1 MKCPSKTKEMTN
13 FENDLAN
20 LLKNIK
26 IRGTKS
32 SFQQQIIE
40 DIRTIKN
47 TQTTLAFADKT
58 SNVYKVP
65 KEQHEKLVN
74 NALTTSYKKV
84 SRKTEVQINNQEK
97 EHTEKQGSNKKN
109 VC

>member
-1 MKCPSKTKEMTN
+1 MTN
-13 FENDLAN
+13 FEDDLAN

-26 IRGTKS
+26 FRGTKS

-40 DIRTIKN
+40 DIRAIKN
-47 TQTTLAFADKT
+47 TQATLAFADKT

-65 KEQHEKLVN
+65 KEQYEKLVN

-84 SRKTEVQINNQEK
+84 SRKTEDQINNQEK
-97 EHTEKQGSNKKN
+97 KRAEKQGSNKKN